1 MLFRKRTFTPNVR
14 LCIFWHLIPGSV
26 HARSIDESLELDD
39 AKIVLAGYQELV
51 MKARGPAS
59 KCNVRCQ
66 SLVDRNAQSR
76 GRLDRQN
83 VWCDAGS
90 ALRNREKSRWPFC
103 TVRDLGPDDDPR
115 PVCQTRRNTT
125 SSPIRNPG

>member
-1 MLFRKRTFTPNVR
+1 
-14 LCIFWHLIPGSV
+14 
-26 HARSIDESLELDD
+26 
-39 AKIVLAGYQELV
+39 

-103 TVRDLGPDDDPR
+103 TVRDLGPSARRGETQPPLPFATQVNSPGNPR
-115 PVCQTRRNTT
+115 NE
-125 SSPIRNPG
+125 IRGETL